1 MEWTRLK
8 SHWKLIVLLMIPSAA
23 FALMLVQASKNQAI
37 DYLEQSKRSAMREMA
52 EQAALFVRDH
62 MDRAADL
69 MLDVEGTVLQDN
81 TDKEGL
87 PAYMETVAKV
97 RADLIRGI
105 VFIGD
110 DGGMIGYPESYW
122 PSFAAKELS
131 VIESQPLDRY
141 PPIDWS
147 PPFYSN
153 MGKFGLFSTVAMVSK
168 RVYDS
173 DMNPIGRLSMAV
185 DTTGFLNKTIA
196 FVDNYDVQVLL
207 YDQNDNLIDSFMT
220 LGSNPLRPM
229 RQSNEAIRSLPGAQR
244 YFQENGFYY
253 ASADIPAHPRW
264 KIVVVSDL
272 EAVERTFRPVTTLSV
287 VVLSVGIVGFMCIYG
302 IVSWWFTRPIRQ
314 LAVGMRR
321 IAKGDLHYRMKLE
334 RADEFG
340 ELAEQYNAM
349 TATIRE
355 LIANLKA
362 TEERKRRT
370 EMRAL
375 LSQMNP
381 HMLYNTINL
390 IDDVIDH
397 GGKEEL
403 HRLLEALGELL
414 RYGLDQRR
422 GNVRTLREEIEN
434 VEFYWFIVNQRY
446 GQRFTL
452 TVDDSVRRHAPAS
465 ALKLMLQ
472 PLVENALFHG
482 LLPSPNANG
491 VVTVSA
497 ERQGD
502 SLVIAVRDNGVG
514 MTPEAAA
521 ALEARIAAP
530 EEGEADGIGV
540 RNVHQRLAHT
550 FGAAYGLRI
559 DSGGPGE
566 GTTVRIHIPYRAIE
580 EERR

>member
-23 FALMLVQASKNQAI
+23 FAMLLVQASKNQAI
-37 DYLEQSKRSAMREMA
+37 DYLEQSKRSAMREMS

-81 TDKEGL
+81 ADKEGL
-87 PAYMETVAKV
+87 LSYMETVAKV

-110 DGGMIGYPESYW
+110 DGDMVGYPESYW
-122 PSFAAKELS
+122 PSFAEKELS
-131 VIESQPLDRY
+131 VIEAQPLDRY

-153 MGKFGLFSTVAMVSK
+153 MGKFGLFSTVTMISK

-173 DMNPIGRLSMAV
+173 DMNPLGRLSMAV

-196 FVDNYDVQVLL
+196 FVDDYDLQVLL
-207 YDQNDNLIDSFMT
+207 YDQNDSLIDSFIT
-220 LGSNPLRPM
+220 LGSNPLHPL
-229 RQSNEAIRSLPGAQR
+229 RQSNEATRSLPGAQR

-314 LAVGMRR
+314 LTVGMRR

-340 ELAEQYNAM
+340 ELADQYNAM
-349 TATIRE
+349 TATIRD
-355 LIANLKA
+355 LIANLQA

-381 HMLYNTINL
+381 HLLYNTINL

-397 GGKEEL
+397 GSKEEL
-403 HRLLEALGELL
+403 HRLLESLGELL

-446 GQRFTL
+446 GQRFSL
-452 TVDDSVRRHAPAS
+452 TIDDSARTHADAS

-482 LLPSPNANG
+482 LLPAPDANG

-502 SLVIAVRDNGVG
+502 ALVVAVRDNGVG
-514 MTPEAAA
+514 MPAEAAT
-521 ALEARIAAP
+521 ALESRIAAP
-530 EEGEADGIGV
+530 EELEADGIGV

-550 FGAAYGLRI
+550 FGASYGLRI
-559 DSGGPGE
+559 ESGGPGA
-566 GTTVRIHIPYRAIE
+566 GTTVRIHIPYRLE
-580 EERR
+580 EGERR